1 MGAFDD
7 VDAAIAAERRNVAP
21 GASAPAAD
29 MNTKYGPP
37 PPDTSTSG
45 GMFDRMLVSKP
56 SMAAPSPPKTWGETL
71 SLENIR
77 NTLDPSTRGI
87 VEGIP
92 AAGPVINQ
100 GIAGA
105 AALPSALIP
114 GRTVSGSYNDIM
126 QEGERNKAAHP
137 ISSAIGQTT
146 GSVVSTVPVARAF
159 PKVFGGNSF
168 TGQTAAGGV
177 LGGTDAAVRSG
188 GDPTETAKGAFIGA
202 AGPTMGSLFAP
213 VGQAISSAGRWVGQ
227 NVPGV
232 KSLVPKRA
240 ELNYQGALDA
250 GDQGYKSLGGMATY
264 DPAARDD
271 LVRLAWRDIRT
282 GSIGTK
288 DSAPNTFRIM
298 NDLTTMPSNPASLH
312 NVRKQ
317 LQETINTAG
326 AGSAEGQSALY
337 AKNKIDQFLSA
348 PPPNAVVTAPGVQP
362 ADVFRTLKE
371 ADTNWRQG
379 MTVKNVRDRVA
390 KAEVDASAENKFA
403 PILAEGSETR
413 KQVRNLLK
421 SNRQAKFLQPED
433 TEALQGVASGSLG
446 ERALQVGGLL
456 SGTRSGLGSLLPGSL
471 SYLGLGGWPGVAAV
485 TVGGGLANAATTG
498 LTRRAVN
505 EAERSIL
512 SRSPYGQAELAAAR
526 PPSVIGYGNPVTP
539 GQPIGPI
546 PYRNEIARLIA
557 LQGERAAVEE

>member
-7 VDAAIAAERRNVAP
+7 VDAAIATERKTVAP
-21 GASAPAAD
+21 PSAAD

-56 SMAAPSPPKTWGETL
+56 PMAAPSPPKTWGETL

-92 AAGPVINQ
+92 GAGPVINQ

-114 GRTVSGSYNDIM
+114 GRTVSGSYSDIM

-137 ISSAIGQTT
+137 VSSAIGQTT

-159 PKVFGGNSF
+159 PRVFGGNSF
-168 TGQTAAGGV
+168 IGQTTAGGV
-177 LGGTDAAVRSG
+177 LGGTDAAIRSG
-188 GDPTETAKGAFIGA
+188 GDPTKTATGAFIGA
-202 AGPTMGSLFAP
+202 AGPTMGSIFAP

-227 NVPGV
+227 NVPGI

-240 ELNYQGALDA
+240 ELNYQGALDTA
-250 GDQGYKSLGGMATY
+250 EQSYKSLGGMAKY
-264 DPAARDD
+264 DPQSIGD
-271 LVRLAWRDIRT
+271 LNTLIKGDLKSQ
-282 GSIGTK
+282 SIGTPYTASQTHK
-288 DSAPNTFRIM
+288 LLDDIGNLP
-298 NDLTTMPSNPASLH
+298 PNPASLH
-312 NVRKQ
+312 NARKE
-317 LQETINTAG
+317 LQDIINSPSVG
-326 AGSAEGQSALY
+326 KAEKQSAVY
-337 AKNKIDQFLSA
+337 ARDKINQFLEM
-348 PPPNAVVTAPGVQP
+348 PPPNAVITAPGVQP
-362 ADVFRTLKE
+362 ADVYKTLKE

-379 MTVKNVRDRVA
+379 MTAKDVRDRVA
-390 KAEVDASAENKFA
+390 KAEVDASAENKFL

-413 KQVRNLLK
+413 KQMRNLLK
-421 SNRQAKFLQPED
+421 NNRQAKFLQPED

-456 SGTRSGLGSLLPGSL
+456 SGTRSGMGALLPGTL
-471 SYLGLGGWPGVAAV
+471 SYLGLGGIPGMAAV
-485 TVGGGLANAATTG
+485 AGGGAAANIATTG

-512 SRSPYGQAELAAAR
+512 SRSPYGQAELAAVRA
-526 PPSVIGYGNPVTP
+526 PSVMGGQPVAP

-557 LQGERAAVEE
+557 LQGDRAAVEE